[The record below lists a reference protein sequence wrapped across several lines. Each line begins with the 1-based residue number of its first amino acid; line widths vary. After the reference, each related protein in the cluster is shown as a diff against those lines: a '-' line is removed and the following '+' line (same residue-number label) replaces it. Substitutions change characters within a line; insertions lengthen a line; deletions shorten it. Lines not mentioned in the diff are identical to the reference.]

1 MITAARL
8 EALMRHAATATR
20 MIIDDGRPT
29 LQGIDLH
36 EMGDGSH
43 RWAAFVH
50 GLREHPGVL
59 HRVPRPLER
68 PPAPLH
74 DALVLALL
82 GLGLG
87 DLVGHAGSVAA
98 RPDDLRRRRS
108 GRGAARSRPGA
119 GRPAAAAPGT

>member
-50 GLREHPGVL
+50 GLREDGTEYTARIV
-59 HRVPRPLER
+59 E
-68 PPAPLH
+68 PAPI
-74 DALVLALL
+74 DAPTWALWRHKEWEVSP
-82 GLGLG
+82 
-87 DLVGHAGSVAA
+87 DL
-98 RPDDLRRRRS
+98 
-108 GRGAARSRPGA
+108 
-119 GRPAAAAPGT
+119 